1 MTFFPAISAMALGQ
15 VAVAADTVVTVRA
28 RDAYDLV
35 FGLAAGTFVFL
46 LLIIILALLFILLQ
60 IRNAIRSVDRTREKF
75 LADEAVESIRKT
87 VGHVESMADSLRS
100 ETDRVS
106 ASIGKVSEQVTLA
119 SRRMEE
125 RIEEFNALM
134 EVVQEEAENAFVD
147 TASSA
152 RGVRRSLGE
161 LGELARR
168 KRSSRT
174 ADEAR
179 RRKSRG
185 AGGAPALDS
194 EPVALGAPESGTPES
209 DAPQLS
215 PPLLDGGGRVPGPP
229 PGAEERPL
237 FPPDPTP
244 DPER

>member
-1 MTFFPAISAMALGQ
+1 MTSFPAISAMALGQ

-46 LLIIILALLFILLQ
+46 LLIVILALLFILFQ
-60 IRNAIRSVDRTREKF
+60 IRNAIRSLDRTRERF
-75 LADEAVESIRKT
+75 LADEAMESVRKT
-87 VGHVESMADSLRS
+87 VGHVESMANSLRA

-106 ASIGKVSEQVTLA
+106 ASVGKVSEQVTLA

-134 EVVQEEAENAFVD
+134 EVVQEEAENAFID

-168 KRSSRT
+168 KRASR
-174 ADEAR
+174 ASGEARAEEREAR
-179 RRKSRG
+179 RY
-185 AGGAPALDS
+185 PALD
-194 EPVALGAPESGTPES
+194 PDPAALSAPEERSR
-209 DAPQLS
+209 
-215 PPLLDGGGRVPGPP
+215 PLLEGGVEAAGSP

-244 DPER
+244 DLER